1 MVKRQRKVGKSIF
14 VCFLLPLLMSFC
26 LFLSHSL
33 AVNAM
38 ANVYLEQFQVTL
50 CHHRIPILSP
60 SQLCRSKRAILDG
73 VIAATFPP
81 FLYTDCTLCVV
92 RCNSEWVNVGS
103 MGIQSGQN
111 LNVLPEVMWF
121 FVFAIRF
128 LLSSFTLG
136 RQARRQQHSTQA
148 SKSLF
153 VHIETVDR
161 FSECQIR
168 CRF

>member
-14 VCFLLPLLMSFC
+14 VCSLLPLFMLFC

-33 AVNAM
+33 VVNAL

-60 SQLCRSKRAILDG
+60 SQLCRSKRAIFDG

-81 FLYTDCTLCVV
+81 FLHTDCTLCVV
-92 RCNSEWVNVGS
+92 RCNSEWVNVDS
-103 MGIQSGQN
+103 MGIHSVQN
-111 LNVLPEVMWF
+111 LFKCAARSDVFLP
-121 FVFAIRF
+121 IRF

-136 RQARRQQHSTQA
+136 RRARRQQHSTQA